1 MDPIKNQISA
11 IDPLTIEPVAEPN
24 GEEALHKILSG
35 TTVFSDNRPLAAVTS
50 LEQRRRRKAQIAGG
64 LLLGAAA
71 VTAGV
76 LVASSFETVSSNPMP
91 AVTLPT
97 STPTPSVSVTPTPT
111 PTAKPSVT
119 PSATPTVAAPVTT
132 PPAPT
137 TPPAVASAPVVPPVP
152 VPTTQTYTYPDGHLS
167 FTYPVGWSIRVEQG
181 PFDPPGTAEASRIV
195 TVFDGAGAEVA
206 RLFNGNYA
214 DGTGG
219 VVDRTILDRAV
230 VPGVRDNS
238 GGSVEFG
245 FSSNQAQNIPYEGP
259 AYEGMPSPRT
269 GAADGPP
276 TYIMDVRASSELNPG
291 ISSSGINQVRVP
303 NGIMSAYAVF
313 DPAKQPA
320 FATPEAAKAWMNTT
334 QYAQLKAMFLSLS
347 YK

>member
-50 LEQRRRRKAQIAGG
+50 LEQRRRRKVQIAGG

-111 PTAKPSVT
+111 PTATPSVT
-119 PSATPTVAAPVTT
+119 PSATPTAATPVTT
-132 PPAPT
+132 PPAAPT
-137 TPPAVASAPVVPPVP
+137 VPAV
-152 VPTTQTYTYPDGHLS
+152 VPTTAPTQPPAPVATAQTFTFPDGHVS
-167 FTYPVGWSIRVEQG
+167 FTYPLGWTVRPEQG
-181 PFDPPGTAEASRIV
+181 PSDGV
-195 TVFDGAGAEVA
+195 TVLDSTGAEVA
-206 RLFNGNYA
+206 FMSSGFYG
-214 DGTGG
+214 DGTAGL
-219 VVDRTILDRAV
+219 VDRTVLDRAV
-230 VPGVRDNS
+230 VPGVTDTAGNQ
-238 GGSVEFG
+238 VEFG
-245 FSSNQAQNIPYEGP
+245 FSLNYFMNFDYNSGNGGMPTASGRSDSPP
-259 AYEGMPSPRT
+259 AYV
-269 GAADGPP
+269 
-276 TYIMDVRASSELNPG
+276 MDIRLTSELQSGQASSG
-291 ISSSGINQVRVP
+291 TNQIKMP
-303 NGIMSAYAVF
+303 NGFMIVYVKF
-313 DPAKQPA
+313 DINKQPA
-320 FATPEAAKAWMNTT
+320 FATPEAAKAWMGTT
-334 QYAQLKAMFLSLS
+334 QYAQLKSMLLSVS

>member
-11 IDPLTIEPVAEPN
+11 IDPLAIEPVAEPN

-111 PTAKPSVT
+111 PTATPSAS

-132 PPAPT
+132 PPAAPT
-137 TPPAVASAPVVPPVP
+137 VPAVAPTTAPTPPPAPVA
-152 VPTTQTYTYPDGHLS
+152 TAQTFTFPDGHIS
-167 FTYPVGWSIRVEQG
+167 FTYPLGWTVRPEQG
-181 PFDPPGTAEASRIV
+181 AS
-195 TVFDGAGAEVA
+195 DGATVLDSTGAEVA
-206 RLFNGNYA
+206 FVSSGFYG

-219 VVDRTILDRAV
+219 PVTRTVYDRAV
-230 VPGVRDNS
+230 VPGLTDTS
-238 GGSVEFG
+238 GNSVEFG
-245 FSSNQAQNIPYEGP
+245 FAANQATYVPYGAPAGTAPVLDPPSYFMDLRIPSQLQSGETGSGSNQVK
-259 AYEGMPSPRT
+259 M
-269 GAADGPP
+269 
-276 TYIMDVRASSELNPG
+276 
-291 ISSSGINQVRVP
+291 P
-303 NGIMSAYAVF
+303 NGYMSARVIF
-313 DPAKQPA
+313 DLNKQPA
-320 FATPEAAKAWMNTT
+320 FATPEAAKAWMRTT
-334 QYAQLKAMFLSLS
+334 QYAQLKSMLLSVS

>member
-1 MDPIKNQISA
+1 MDSIKSQISA
-11 IDPLTIEPVAEPN
+11 IDPLANQPTEVN
-24 GEEALHKILSG
+24 SEEALARMLTG
-35 TTVFSDNRPLAAVTS
+35 PRVFSDNNPTATVVS
-50 LEQRRRRKAQIAGG
+50 LEDRRRRKARIAGG

-76 LVASSFETVSSNPMP
+76 LVAANFGPLTTAPAP
-91 AVTLPT
+91 AV
-97 STPTPSVSVTPTPT
+97 SVNSSEATPTPSASVSPTATPSVTPTPSST
-111 PTAKPSVT
+111 PE
-119 PSATPTVAAPVTT
+119 ATPTT
-132 PPAPT
+132 APT
-137 TPPAVASAPVVPPVP
+137 QAPAATVPAAATTAPVVPPVP
-152 VPTTQTYTYPDGHLS
+152 TSQTFTFPDGHLS
-167 FTYPVGWSIRVEQG
+167 FTYPVGWSVRAEQG

-206 RLFNGNYA
+206 RIFNGNYA

-219 VVDRTILDRAV
+219 LVDRTILDRAL

-245 FSSNQAQNIPYEGP
+245 FSSNQAQYIPYEGP

-269 GAADGPP
+269 GPADGPP
-276 TYIMDVRASSELNPG
+276 TYIMDVRLSSELNAG
-291 ISSSGINQVRVP
+291 ISSSGTNQVRVP

-313 DPAKQPA
+313 DPAKQPT
-320 FATPEAAKAWMNTT
+320 FATPGAAKAWMGST

>member
-91 AVTLPT
+91 AVTMQS
-97 STPTPSVSVTPTPT
+97 STPTPTPSVTPTPT
-111 PTAKPSVT
+111 PTATPSVT
-119 PSATPTVAAPVTT
+119 PSATPTATAT
-132 PPAPT
+132 PTPTPSPAPT
-137 TPPAVASAPVVPPVP
+137 TPPAAASAPVVPPVQA
-152 VPTTQTYTYPDGHLS
+152 PTSQTYTFPDGHLS
-167 FTYPVGWSIRVEQG
+167 FTYPVGWSIRADQG

-195 TVFDGAGAEVA
+195 TVFDAAGAEVA
-206 RLFNGNYA
+206 RVFNGNYA

-219 VVDRTILDRAV
+219 LWTE
-230 VPGVRDNS
+230 P
-238 GGSVEFG
+238 F
-245 FSSNQAQNIPYEGP
+245 
-259 AYEGMPSPRT
+259 
-269 GAADGPP
+269 
-276 TYIMDVRASSELNPG
+276 
-291 ISSSGINQVRVP
+291 
-303 NGIMSAYAVF
+303 
-313 DPAKQPA
+313 
-320 FATPEAAKAWMNTT
+320 
-334 QYAQLKAMFLSLS
+334 
-347 YK
+347 